1 MSAPV
6 EEFTA
11 EVNPKPTPATDRVVA
26 ASPETVE
33 QNHFTI
39 QIGAFK
45 GSPKEKSKW
54 FDQST
59 KQQSTDGINRYML
72 GTFESSSEAQSLLK
86 EIQREI
92 PDAFIKIVAK
102 ETIKVAAKPNTAV
115 KTSKKS
121 KAKAKGKNESRG
133 RQFRLKIVQF
143 EEHLEPAQVARLLR
157 LGNEIPLT
165 TMRSGKST
173 VYVSK
178 TFPNLEAAKQAMDLC
193 IDRGFRNTELQIIND

>member
-1 MSAPV
+1 MSTPV
-6 EEFTA
+6 EEFAA
-11 EVNPKPTPATDRVVA
+11 EVDPKPTPATDRVVA
-26 ASPETVE
+26 ASTEAVE
-33 QNHFTI
+33 RNHFTI
-39 QIGAFK
+39 QIGAFT
-45 GSPKEKSKW
+45 GSPKDKTKW

-59 KQQSTDGINRYML
+59 KQQSADGINRYML
-72 GTFESSSEAQSLLK
+72 GTFESPSEAQSLLK

-102 ETIKVAAKPNTAV
+102 EVIKVADKPKTVV
-115 KTSKKS
+115 KTSKKP
-121 KAKAKGKNESRG
+121 KAKAKEKNESKG

-178 TFPNLEAAKQAMDLC
+178 TFPNLEAAKKAMDLC
-193 IDRGFRNTELQIIND
+193 IDRGFRNTELQIINH

>member
-1 MSAPV
+1 
-6 EEFTA
+6 
-11 EVNPKPTPATDRVVA
+11 
-26 ASPETVE
+26 
-33 QNHFTI
+33 
-39 QIGAFK
+39 
-45 GSPKEKSKW
+45 
-54 FDQST
+54 
-59 KQQSTDGINRYML
+59 ML
-72 GTFESSSEAQSLLK
+72 GTFETSSEAQSLLK

-102 ETIKVAAKPNTAV
+102 EVNQRCRQTQSGCKNVCEDTERCSGATRAD
-115 KTSKKS
+115 KS
-121 KAKAKGKNESRG
+121 QRAKNESRG

-178 TFPNLEAAKQAMDLC
+178 TFPTLEAAKQAM
-193 IDRGFRNTELQIIND
+193 ELMH

>member
-1 MSAPV
+1 V
-6 EEFTA
+6 EEFAA

-26 ASPETVE
+26 ASSETVE
-33 QNHFTI
+33 RNHFII

-45 GSPKEKSKW
+45 GSPKDKSKW

-59 KQQSTDGINRYML
+59 KQKSTDGINRYVL
-72 GTFESSSEAQSLLK
+72 GAFESSGEAQSLLK

-102 ETIKVAAKPNTAV
+102 ETIKVADKPNAVV
-115 KTSKKS
+115 KTTKKP
-121 KAKAKGKNESRG
+121 KAKTKEKDESSG
-133 RQFRLKIVQF
+133 WLFRLKIVQF

-193 IDRGFRNTELQIIND
+193 IERGFRSTELQIIND